1 VNCSHMVYAG
11 GCCNT
16 VPLEGPAAQE
26 LRASRL
32 GTLARAG
39 EKGFPMLALCE
50 RAVLALCMCGVSY
63 REGWLYIV
71 VHIIDSPPWQIRAV
85 PMPYRTGMSA
95 CFYMPLETRVSWKT
109 ERCYSRYCKS
119 SCPVIYHIL
128 STKAELLKTQDPIEA
143 VACVAKAGLLGEA
156 ALMKRS
162 SSAGRLQALMD
173 AGGDTGA
180 RLRAMKEDEVS
191 AGSAPLVPAPAVIS
205 KSVTTILGKVDKA
218 RARIF
223 VD

>member
-1 VNCSHMVYAG
+1 
-11 GCCNT
+11 
-16 VPLEGPAAQE
+16 
-26 LRASRL
+26 
-32 GTLARAG
+32 
-39 EKGFPMLALCE
+39 
-50 RAVLALCMCGVSY
+50 
-63 REGWLYIV
+63 
-71 VHIIDSPPWQIRAV
+71 
-85 PMPYRTGMSA
+85 
-95 CFYMPLETRVSWKT
+95 
-109 ERCYSRYCKS
+109 
-119 SCPVIYHIL
+119 VIYHIL